1 MSPDLKLNLKK
12 RLNKASCVV
21 LVGVGSELRGD
32 DGAGLLVA
40 QKLKVKSKKL
50 KVLIGGTAPENL
62 TGEIKRLKPSHL
74 IIVDSADFQAAPGA
88 VEVLGYDKIG
98 GHSFSTHSAPLK
110 MMIDYLLADISFEP
124 IVIGIQ
130 PRSLE
135 FGAAVSEEVKAAV
148 DEVVETLSSITDGD
162 KPRPYMFGL
171 PGGESALC

>member
-1 MSPDLKLNLKK
+1 MNPDLKQSLKK
-12 RLNKASCVV
+12 KLNNAACIV

-40 QKLKVKSKKL
+40 DKLKSKNSKVKI
-50 KVLIGGTAPENL
+50 LIGGTAPENL

-88 VEVLGYDKIG
+88 IEVIGYDKIG

-110 MMIDYLLADISFEP
+110 MMIDFLLADISFEP

-130 PRSLE
+130 PGSLE
-135 FGAAVSEEVKAAV
+135 FGAAVSPEVAAAV
-148 DEVVETLSSITDGD
+148 DEVVE
-162 KPRPYMFGL
+162 
-171 PGGESALC
+171 ALTS

>member
-1 MSPDLKLNLKK
+1 MNPELKN
-12 RLNKASCVV
+12 RLNNAACIV

-32 DGAGLLVA
+32 DSAGLLVA

-74 IIVDSADFQAAPGA
+74 IIVDSADFGAGPGA
-88 VEVLGYDKIG
+88 VAVIGYDKIG

-135 FGAAVSEEVKAAV
+135 FGAEVSPEVSKAVAEVADALL
-148 DEVVETLSSITDGD
+148 EITV
-162 KPRPYMFGL
+162 
-171 PGGESALC
+171 